1 MRSRRNTR
9 TAFSSFTSRIAA
21 FLFGAVRCRAF
32 GQSQDWPSAALYCP
46 LTWGISAIFSVR
58 YQYEPALQLNRSP
71 YMLPRL
77 NGADIPYGCRQC
89 QCGTC
94 ATRLLEGE
102 VECPDGVNPDGSSRP
117 RAGLCD
123 ARVGRC
129 EVGRVMVRG
138 IFPVLDRSV
147 QL

>member
-1 MRSRRNTR
+1 M
-9 TAFSSFTSRIAA
+9 
-21 FLFGAVRCRAF
+21 
-32 GQSQDWPSAALYCP
+32 
-46 LTWGISAIFSVR
+46 
-58 YQYEPALQLNRSP
+58 NRLR

-102 VECPDGVNPDGSSRP
+102 VECPDGVDPGLEDWRL
-117 RAGLCD
+117 RAGLGD
-123 ARVGRC
+123 ARVRRC
-129 EVGRVMVRG
+129 EVGRVMVPG

-147 QL
+147 QM